1 MSIVNSNYIDEIVTF
16 CISEEEARNKLILEL
31 ANCVQVPIDV
41 FDNLSITVYK
51 EYYPLWV
58 FKGRFASPWSCLK
71 VVKKYN
77 PNSHYR
83 SSLEIPEEYYPV
95 NGVAVGDF
103 EFAIS
108 ATKRSNL
115 FLPGG
120 VSFAE
125 EFSPSKIEEDAIQFD
140 LNVSKE
146 KAWHNKKVE
155 KYLNRIANEAIDMQ
169 CPRNYEE
176 FNAHF
181 ERCSYECHS
190 VLYAVMNLKYHY
202 KDNEYICEMDAF
214 GDFINFDHPK
224 GKMQFPEAKEFETKR
239 LKKVISISKFCW
251 ICVSVFLLNAI
262 LSIYFLKTEL
272 YFTAFLNAL
281 FIILA
286 LILGFKISFRQD
298 EEKTARNKVCEYRVE
313 IKGKNRHE
321 KRMEML
327 VKANYPILEQFKDQL
342 PKNSIDNQKIIEK
355 YSKKVN
361 EYNEMVVRDTT
372 KKRLYYFILL
382 SFIPIISISSY
393 FGNLID
399 ENKKQ
404 EEEMIAITNQDNFEL
419 GNIMYHVLSFKDMT
433 VEIIGGHDFKGKVE
447 IPSKVKNGRNEYIVI
462 QIGERA
468 FHGGFSNR
476 NNDSVTMLI
485 PNTVTSIL
493 DEAFYNCG
501 FNSLILPENVTN
513 VGKDIFGSYY
523 YGYKCPVKP
532 QNGIIYIGKVAY
544 QYGSNSYDRD
554 KCTSLSIK
562 EGIISIA
569 DEAFLDCKNLESVK
583 LPNSLK
589 CIGKRAFR
597 NCWKLSSLVIPN
609 SVERI
614 GEDAFEGCYDLS
626 NISVSNKLLME
637 NENVFKYTKWY
648 EDSIIKKQVKMDDA
662 IDSVQD
668 ERYF

>member
-1 MSIVNSNYIDEIVTF
+1 MNSNYIDEIVTF

-77 PNSHYR
+77 PNSHYK

-125 EFSPSKIEEDAIQFD
+125 EFSPSKIEEYAIQFD

-155 KYLNRIANEAIDMQ
+155 KYLNRIANDAIDMQ

-181 ERCSYECHS
+181 EQCSYECHS

-202 KDNEYICEMDAF
+202 KGNEYICEMDAF

-224 GKMQFPEAKEFETKR
+224 GKMRFPEAKEFETKR
-239 LKKVISISKFCW
+239 LKKAISISKFCW
-251 ICVSVFLLNAI
+251 TCVSVFLLNAI
-262 LSIYFLKTEL
+262 LSIYFLNTEL

-281 FIILA
+281 FVILA
-286 LILGFKISFRQD
+286 LIFGFKISFRQD

-355 YSKKVN
+355 YSNKVN

-393 FGNLID
+393 YGNLMD
-399 ENKKQ
+399 KNKKQ
-404 EEEMIAITNQDNFEL
+404 EEEMMTITSQEYFEL
-419 GNIMYHVLSFKDMT
+419 ENIRYHVLSFENMT
-433 VEIIGGHDFKGKVE
+433 VEVVDGHGCKGKVK
-447 IPSKVKNGRNEYIVI
+447 IPSKVKNGRKEYTVV
-462 QIGERA
+462 QIGKGA
-468 FHGGFSNR
+468 FRGDYFNP
-476 NNDSVTMLI
+476 NKEIVTLTM
-485 PNTVTSIL
+485 PNTITAVL
-493 DEAFYNCG
+493 DEAFAYCD
-501 FNSLILPENVTN
+501 FNLLIPSENITY
-513 VGKDIFGSYY
+513 VGEDIFGTK
-523 YGYKCPVKP
+523 YGNSKCPVKP
-532 QNGIIYIGKVAY
+532 QKGVVYIGKVAY
-544 QYGSNSYDRD
+544 QYGYNRFERE
-554 KCTSLSIK
+554 KCTSISIK
-562 EGIISIA
+562 EGTISIA
-569 DEAFLDCKNLESVK
+569 DEAFFNCKNLKSVK

-589 CIGKRAFR
+589 IIGNRAFCG
-597 NCWKLSSLVIPN
+597 CWELPSIVIPH

-614 GEDAFEGCYDLS
+614 GEDAFGECFNLS
-626 NISVSNKLLME
+626 YISVSDKLLKE
-637 NENVFKYTKWY
+637 NENAFSSTKWY
-648 EDSIIKKQVKMDDA
+648 KDFVTNKERQMDET
-662 IDSVQD
+662 IDSV
-668 ERYF
+668 EYE